1 MTIIPNRASRSGEL
15 NTKNRRWAN
24 RPTTAGANAQ
34 AVRSEQSL
42 SGRAQSNHQRG
53 PCQGGLSS
61 ADRPVSCGEESDS
74 LALLNAQT
82 LLTLPLSIS
91 IVISQSLLSH
101 SSLLLFCVGVVWM
114 ACDSALGKY
123 TYFLML
129 VGELYR
135 T

>member
-1 MTIIPNRASRSGEL
+1 MLIPKIRCALYIYEMWVTIIPNRASRSGEL
-15 NTKNRRWAN
+15 NTNRGWAN

-61 ADRPVSCGEESDS
+61 AVRPVSCGEESDS

-91 IVISQSLLSH
+91 IIISQSLISH
-101 SSLLLFCVGVVWM
+101 SSLLLFCVGGV
-114 ACDSALGKY
+114 
-123 TYFLML
+123 
-129 VGELYR
+129 
-135 T
+135 